1 MHNPAIKQALLKALA
16 GRPVSSLTPAPK
28 PTPKAAPR
36 RAAPV
41 EAPNHA
47 RFMKAF
53 HGLPGYKHKAQC
65 ETLRDRVALYIVPT
79 KKRKGCLPN
88 W

>member
-1 MHNPAIKQALLKALA
+1 
-16 GRPVSSLTPAPK
+16 
-28 PTPKAAPR
+28 
-36 RAAPV
+36 
-41 EAPNHA
+41 
-47 RFMKAF
+47 MKAF